1 MIDSS
6 AFTRAGDLSHSLKG
20 ASGNVSAMALF
31 DSAKA
36 LEQACRQKKRQT
48 AWSLLESV
56 QSAYETVCESAK
68 QFCWQIESMKPS
80 EKSDFFILSPGY

>member
-1 MIDSS
+1 MKQLIDSS

-36 LEQACRQKKRQT
+36 LEQPVGKKEADGLVT
-48 AWSLLESV
+48 AGIGSV
-56 QSAYETVCESAK
+56 G
-68 QFCWQIESMKPS
+68 
-80 EKSDFFILSPGY
+80 L